1 MILKWVVRVRFPGKL
16 PDLESQSHIFPRGR
30 ASQGDE
36 TVCGKT
42 LRQGVPGVLEAIVVK
57 AE

>member
-1 MILKWVVRVRFPGKL
+1 VVRVRFPGKL